1 MIRLKLCVA
10 SAALWLAAC
19 AVGPDYKRPALDV
32 PAEFRGA
39 PEAVQSAAFADSQ
52 WWAVLED
59 PVLQR
64 LIEEALA
71 DNYDLRIAANH
82 VLQARDQLGITRAN
96 QLPSLDG
103 FVEAERQRAPPVLP
117 DQNIFSGGLQLS
129 WVLDFWGQFRRATE
143 AARATLLSTEYGQNA
158 VRISLIANVA
168 SAYFQL
174 RAFDQELDAST
185 RILQTNR
192 ETQRITTLL
201 VNGGANPITDQL
213 QATLLVQQAQA
224 QITQLQQSIVQT
236 ENQLSLLLGKN
247 PGDIPRGMS
256 LMEQPHLPEVPVG
269 LPSQLLERRPDV
281 REAEETLAAAN
292 ASVGVA
298 KAAFFPQIPL
308 TASYGAVS
316 ASLGDFLKQSANA
329 WSVAGQAVQPIF
341 EGGRIRSAYRLAWA
355 QRDAAELAYRQTVQQ
370 AFADVANSLVGYEK
384 SRSLR
389 LTLDEQTVTY
399 AETARLA
406 NDRYRGGSTSFLE
419 VLTTQQQYFT
429 SELQS
434 SQAWFAE
441 LQNYVQLYQALG
453 GGWRP

>member
-1 MIRLKLCVA
+1 MIRLRFCVGG
-10 SAALWLAAC
+10 AALWLAAC

-32 PAEFRGA
+32 PAEFRGV
-39 PEAVQSAAFADSQ
+39 PEAPRRAAFADLQ
-52 WWAVLED
+52 WWAILED
-59 PVLQR
+59 PVLQN
-64 LIEEALA
+64 LVKEALA
-71 DNYDLRIAANH
+71 NNYDLRIAANK
-82 VLQARDQLGITRAN
+82 VLQSRDQLGITRSS
-96 QLPSLDG
+96 QSPSLGG
-103 FVEAERQRAPPVLP
+103 FVAAERERAPPVP
-117 DQNIFSGGLQLS
+117 SDQTLYSGGLQLS

-143 AARATLLSTEYGQNA
+143 AARATLLATEYAQNA
-158 VRISLIANVA
+158 VRITLIADVA

-174 RAFDQELDAST
+174 RAFDQELAAST

-192 ETQRITTLL
+192 ETLRITTLL
-201 VNGGANPITDQL
+201 VDGGASPITDQL

-224 QITQLQQSIVQT
+224 QIAQLEESIAQT
-236 ENQLSLLLGKN
+236 ENQLSLLLGRN

-256 LMEQPHLPEVPVG
+256 LVEQPHLPEVPVG

-292 ASVGVA
+292 ANVGVA

-316 ASLGDFLKQSANA
+316 ASLGDFLQHSASA

-355 QRDAAELAYRQTVQQ
+355 QRDAAELAYRQSVQQ

-389 LTLDEQTVTY
+389 LTLDEQTATY

-453 GGWRP
+453 GGWLP

>member
-1 MIRLKLCVA
+1 MIRLTICVA
-10 SAALWLAAC
+10 GVGLGLVAC
-19 AVGPDYKRPALDV
+19 TVGPDYKRPALDV
-32 PAEFRGA
+32 PPAFRGA
-39 PEAVQSAAFADSQ
+39 SEATQGAAFSQSQ
-52 WWAVLED
+52 WWAVLGD
-59 PVLQR
+59 PVLQG
-64 LIEEALA
+64 LIKDALA
-71 DNYDLRIAANH
+71 NNYDLRIAANH
-82 VLQARDQLGITRAN
+82 VLQAREQLEITRAN
-96 QLPSLDG
+96 QLPSLGG
-103 FVEAERQRAPPVLP
+103 FVEAERQRAPPVQS
-117 DQNIFSGGLQLS
+117 DQTIYSGGLQLS

-143 AARATLLSTEYGQNA
+143 AARATLLATEYGRDT

-174 RAFDQELDAST
+174 RALDQELEAST

-201 VNGGANPITDQL
+201 VDGGASPITDQL

-224 QITQLQQSIVQT
+224 QITQLQESIDQT
-236 ENQLSLLLGKN
+236 GNQLSLLLGKN
-247 PGDIPRGMS
+247 PGDIPRGMK
-256 LMEQPHLPEVPVG
+256 LTEQPHWADVPAGV
-269 LPSQLLERRPDV
+269 PSQLLERRPDV

-292 ASVGVA
+292 AGVGVA

-308 TASYGAVS
+308 TAGYGAVS
-316 ASLGDFLKQSANA
+316 TSLADFLQHSASA

-355 QRDAAELAYRQTVQQ
+355 QRDAAELAYRQSVQQ

-389 LTLDEQTVTY
+389 QTLDEQTATY

-429 SELQS
+429 SQLQS
-434 SQAWFAE
+434 SQAWFTE

-453 GGWRP
+453 GGWQP